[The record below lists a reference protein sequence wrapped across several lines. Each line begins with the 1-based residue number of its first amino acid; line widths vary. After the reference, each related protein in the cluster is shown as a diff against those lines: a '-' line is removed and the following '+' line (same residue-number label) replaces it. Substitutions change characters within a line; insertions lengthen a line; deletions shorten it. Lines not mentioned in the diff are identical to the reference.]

1 MLYWMGMRD
10 GAGERGEGRVE
21 SIACFTGHRPSR
33 RMRFDPGS
41 PQGAA
46 LRNRVHQAVRLLCL
60 ERGVRVFLC
69 GMAAGFDLF
78 AARCMLELRCA
89 GQIPQETCLVA
100 VLPYPDHGAD
110 VPNGWQHVYD
120 EVLQHC
126 QDQCI
131 VSPRKS
137 AAAFRRRNDYMTARA
152 DYVLAYW
159 NHDPRTAPARPC
171 AWRTSA
177 NAWFSISTI
186 YSPAADFSRFFLRSP
201 FRADASRV
209 Q

>member
-46 LRNRVHQAVRLLCL
+46 LRDRVHQAVRLLCL

-78 AARCMLELRCA
+78 AARCMLEPVSYTHLDVYKRQVLAHAFYHRYSAGIADAEALSRHTGNVSLAAGGAVEGHISDDNVFLRHEPGLIRRIDGQLSA
-89 GQIPQETCLVA
+89 GEALAEVVVAVAAQGQGETCL
-100 VLPYPDHGAD
+100 LY
-110 VPNGWQHVYD
+110 
-120 EVLQHC
+120 
-126 QDQCI
+126 
-131 VSPRKS
+131 
-137 AAAFRRRNDYMTARA
+137 
-152 DYVLAYW
+152 
-159 NHDPRTAPARPC
+159 
-171 AWRTSA
+171 TS
-177 NAWFSISTI
+177 
-186 YSPAADFSRFFLRSP
+186 RC
-201 FRADASRV
+201 V
-209 Q
+209 